1 MNDQYQEHFFDLV
14 NILSLYVGLE
24 NMQENRFQSAQNDV
38 QSANDRQA
46 KYLLQEVNRRFDE
59 QNRILAEQNK
69 MLEKLLEVM
78 EGEAHHAQ

>member
-24 NMQENRFQSAQNDV
+24 NMQENHFQSAQNDV

-59 QNRILAEQNK
+59 QNIILAEQNH